1 MDRLMVRAIGDE
13 ISSAIQIKPMK
24 VRGFEKV
31 SKYADIDLPKPI
43 RKTEWSAGY
52 DMASAVDV
60 VIQPHGAILNVLL
73 AEIQDAILS
82 PELKKAMLA
91 NPTAAAAEY
100 QKAMTLDLDTIKR
113 IMKKH
118 KLQPTLISTGYKAY
132 MQPHEKLD
140 LLVRSSAPLN
150 SFIILANSVGLI
162 DADYYNN
169 ADNEGEIFF
178 QVINLSP
185 VPLHIKKGD
194 ILGQGVFGYYL
205 TTDDDYLQEKQ
216 PRSGG
221 LGSTSL

>member
-1 MDRLMVRAIGDE
+1 MSKLAAYDNYMKITPA
-13 ISSAIQIKPMK
+13 K
-24 VRGFEKV
+24 VRGFEKC
-31 SKYADIDLPKPI
+31 SKYADIDLPKPV
-43 RKTEWSAGY
+43 RKTDWSAGY

-60 VIQPHGAILNVLL
+60 VVQPLGAILNVLL
-73 AEIQDAILS
+73 SEIQNTILT
-82 PELKKAMLA
+82 PELEKAWMES
-91 NPTAAAAEY
+91 PTNATAEY
-100 QKAMTLDLDTIKR
+100 QKAMTLDLDTIKA

-132 MQPHEKLD
+132 MQSYERLD

-169 ADNEGEIFF
+169 KDNEGEIFF

-194 ILGQGVFGYYL
+194 ILGQAVFGYYL
-205 TTDDDYLQEKQ
+205 TTDDDYEQPKQ
-216 PRSGG
+216 PRQGG